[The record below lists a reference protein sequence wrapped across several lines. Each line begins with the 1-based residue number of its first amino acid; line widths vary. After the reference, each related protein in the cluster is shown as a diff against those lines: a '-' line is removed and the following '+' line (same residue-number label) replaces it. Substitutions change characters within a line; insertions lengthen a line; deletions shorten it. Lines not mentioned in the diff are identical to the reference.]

1 MPYCHQ
7 CKSEYL
13 DGVQVC
19 AECGGRL
26 SAEPPESEAKPD
38 VELVQVYL
46 AQGEIDAQ
54 MIRSVLDANGVEC
67 MLSGE
72 SVRLT
77 HGLTVDGLAEV
88 KILVREED
96 AERAREVISASD
108 HVADCP
114 GCGEP
119 NPVDTSTCRHCGRA
133 LEKPT
138 P

>member
-7 CKSEYL
+7 CNSEYL
-13 DGVQVC
+13 ESVEVC
-19 AECGGRL
+19 AECGGPL
-26 SAEPPESEAKPD
+26 SPEPPASQARPD
-38 VELVQVYL
+38 TKLVPVYL

-88 KILVREED
+88 KVLVREED
-96 AERAREVISASD
+96 AERARDVISACE

-114 GCGEP
+114 GCGQP
-119 NPVDTSTCRHCGRA
+119 NPVETSACRHCGRT
-133 LEKPT
+133 LEKPAS
-138 P
+138 